1 MTDPEVL
8 RRAQAVRHFNRFYTR
23 HIGALH
29 ERLQKSA
36 FSLTEVRVLHEL
48 SRGEADTAAALTRSL
63 GLDSGYL
70 SRLLTSF
77 ERRNLISRRPSDI
90 DARQSLLALTD
101 LGRAAYEPLDAAA
114 IDEVSSVLLRLAP
127 ASQEQLIAAMRVV
140 ERLLDHGNR
149 REMVITLRAP
159 QAGEYGWLVHRQ
171 AQLCALEHGWDHTFE
186 AQLAQV
192 VADFARQHDPVRE
205 AGWIAE
211 LDGSIVGSA
220 LVAGVSATV
229 ARVRLLYV
237 EPDVRRLGIG
247 AQLMDECAR
256 FAAQAGYTKLTVSTA
271 ATLPGA
277 ARLCERSGFTCAA
290 AIPER
295 RFGSDLTVE
304 RWEREL

>member
-1 MTDPEVL
+1 LTDPEVL
-8 RRAQAVRHFNRFYTR
+8 RRTQAVRHFNRFYTR

-48 SRGEADTAAALTRSL
+48 SRGEADTAAALARTL

-77 ERRNLISRRPSDI
+77 ERRSLISRRPSDI

-101 LGRAAYEPLDAAA
+101 AGRAAYEPLDAAA
-114 IDEVSSVLLRLAP
+114 IDEVSSALVRLDP
-127 ASQEQLIAAMRVV
+127 ASQEQLIAAMHVI

-149 REMVITLRAP
+149 RDTVITLREP
-159 QAGEYGWLVHRQ
+159 QAGEYSWLVHRQ
-171 AQLCALEHGWDHTFE
+171 AQLFAVEHGWDPTFE
-186 AQLAQV
+186 GQLAQV
-192 VADFARQHDPVRE
+192 VADFARQRDPLRE

-247 AQLMDECAR
+247 AQLMGECAR
-256 FAAQAGYTKLTVSTA
+256 FAAQAGYTKLTVATT
-271 ATLPGA
+271 ATLPGGR
-277 ARLCERSGFTCAA
+277 RLCERSGFTCAA
-290 AIPER
+290 TLPQR
-295 RFGSDLTVE
+295 RFGSDLTIE